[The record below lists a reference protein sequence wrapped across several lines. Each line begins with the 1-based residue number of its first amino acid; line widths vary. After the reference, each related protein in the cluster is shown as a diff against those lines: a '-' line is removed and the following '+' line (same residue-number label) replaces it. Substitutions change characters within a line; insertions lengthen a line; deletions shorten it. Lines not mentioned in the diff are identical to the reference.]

1 MKVWAPCKAKA
12 RDRNRE
18 FNSMGNGEQTGV
30 KCVALWVPA
39 TLRFS
44 KAPEAG
50 FQRILI
56 FKEPTLGSRAEDDIA
71 MERHY

>member
-1 MKVWAPCKAKA
+1 MKEQAPCKVKA

-18 FNSMGNGEQTGV
+18 FNGMGNGEQTGV

-56 FKEPTLGSRAEDDIA
+56 FKEPALGSRVEDDIA

>member
-1 MKVWAPCKAKA
+1 
-12 RDRNRE
+12 
-18 FNSMGNGEQTGV
+18 MGNGEQTGV
-30 KCVALWVPA
+30 KCVALWVTA

-71 MERHY
+71 MERHYYNLVNELLNTSIKK

>member
-1 MKVWAPCKAKA
+1 
-12 RDRNRE
+12 
-18 FNSMGNGEQTGV
+18 MGNREQTGV